1 MKTIPPRALL
11 AVAACLALLG
21 LAACGTTKLEGPE
34 VASQV
39 KSQALEPIGLGDST
53 VKCPAE
59 TEAKVNAKI
68 ECDVTSGKDKGT
80 VTATVIDEEG
90 KLGKYKT
97 ETKEIQSALIEKNA
111 AEEGSSDGVSG
122 NVECPDTTEPKKGAI
137 YFCTAKIRGSGTG
150 IVIVNQESEAGDVSV
165 RVQRRKLRTAQIE
178 ANITK
183 EVKKQGIDASV
194 QCPDKVTSQKGS
206 TFECTV
212 RNPANGKQISIVA
225 TQKDDEGN
233 FSLKVK

>member
-1 MKTIPPRALL
+1 MKKVSPRVLLVVVASL
-11 AVAACLALLG
+11 AVLG
-21 LAACGTTKLEGPE
+21 LAACGTTKLKGGE

-39 KSQALEPIGLGDST
+39 KSQALQPLGLEGST

-59 TEAKVNAKI
+59 TEAKKGAKI

-80 VTATVIDEEG
+80 VLATVQDEEG
-90 KLGKYKT
+90 KLGQFKPDVEKL
-97 ETKEIQSALIEKNA
+97 QNAAIEKNA
-111 AEEGSSDGVSG
+111 RKEGASDGVAG
-122 NVECPDTTEPKKGAI
+122 KVDCPATTKPKKGAV
-137 YFCTAKIRGSGTG
+137 YFCTAKIRGSGFG
-150 IVIVNQESEAGDVSV
+150 VVVVNQESEAGDVSV

-212 RNPANGKQISIVA
+212 RNPANGKQITIVA